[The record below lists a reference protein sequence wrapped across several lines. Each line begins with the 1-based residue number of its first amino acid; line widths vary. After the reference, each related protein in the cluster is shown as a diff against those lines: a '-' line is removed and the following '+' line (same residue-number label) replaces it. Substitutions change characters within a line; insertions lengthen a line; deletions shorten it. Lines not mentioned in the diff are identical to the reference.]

1 MRSIETARCAGQ
13 TPSDGRGPSS
23 EAWRGA
29 PAGPPRAVPCYRAP
43 VPGASDTAELL
54 ARVRARPLPRHV
66 AIIMDG
72 NGRWA
77 QARGLPRVAGHR
89 EGAVAVRTVT
99 RAARQLGLQ
108 ALTLYAFSMQN
119 WSRPADEVE
128 ALMLLLVEFL
138 EKEQQELLTNAI
150 RLNAIGDL
158 ARLPARVR
166 ERLEAV
172 RLATAGGAAMTL
184 TLALSYGGR
193 EELVHAAQVA
203 AASGGPID
211 EAALEAGLWTRGL
224 PDLDLLIRT
233 SGERRISNFLLWQA
247 AYAELYFTDTHWP
260 SFDERELLTAVADF
274 QARQRRFGLTAEQVA
289 GQGGR
294 E

>member
-1 MRSIETARCAGQ
+1 M
-13 TPSDGRGPSS
+13 
-23 EAWRGA
+23 
-29 PAGPPRAVPCYRAP
+29 
-43 VPGASDTAELL
+43 PGASDTAELL

-89 EGAVAVRTVT
+89 QGAAAVRSVT
-99 RAARQLGLQ
+99 RAARRLGLE
-108 ALTLYAFSMQN
+108 ALTLYAFSIQN
-119 WSRPADEVE
+119 WSRPTDEVE

-138 EKEQQELLTNAI
+138 EKEQQELLTNGI

-158 ARLPARVR
+158 ARLPGQVA
-166 ERLEAV
+166 ERLAAV
-172 RLATAGGAAMTL
+172 RAATAGGQGMTL

-203 AASGGPID
+203 AASGRPID
-211 EAALEAGLWTRGL
+211 EAALAAGLWTAGL
-224 PDLDLLIRT
+224 PELDLLVRT

-260 SFDERELLTAVADF
+260 AFDERELLTAVADF
-274 QARQRRFGLTAEQVA
+274 QARERRFGLTAEQVA
-289 GQGGR
+289 AHEGGG
-294 E
+294 

>member
-1 MRSIETARCAGQ
+1 LE
-13 TPSDGRGPSS
+13 
-23 EAWRGA
+23 
-29 PAGPPRAVPCYRAP
+29 
-43 VPGASDTAELL
+43 

-77 QARGLPRVAGHR
+77 QGRGLPRVAGHR
-89 EGAVAVRTVT
+89 QGAVAVRTVT
-99 RAARQLGLQ
+99 RAARRLGLE

-119 WSRPADEVE
+119 WSRPPDEVE

-138 EKEQQELLTNAI
+138 EKEQQELLGNGI

-158 ARLPARVR
+158 DRLPDRVGS
-166 ERLEAV
+166 RLEAV
-172 RLATAGGAAMTL
+172 RQATARGEGMTL

-193 EELVHAAQVA
+193 EELVHAARLA
-203 AASGGPID
+203 AARGGPID
-211 EAALEAGLWTRGL
+211 EAALAAGLWTRGL

-247 AYAELYFTDTHWP
+247 AYAELFFTDIHWP
-260 SFDERELLTAVADF
+260 DFDELELLTAVSDF
-274 QARQRRFGLTAEQVA
+274 QARQRRFGLTGAQVA
-289 GQGGR
+289 AQGDR

>member
-1 MRSIETARCAGQ
+1 
-13 TPSDGRGPSS
+13 
-23 EAWRGA
+23 
-29 PAGPPRAVPCYRAP
+29 VPER
-43 VPGASDTAELL
+43 SDTAELE
-54 ARVRARPLPRHV
+54 ARVRARALPRHV

-77 QARGLPRVAGHR
+77 QGRGLPRVAGHR
-89 EGAVAVRTVT
+89 QGAAAVRAVT
-99 RAARQLGLQ
+99 RAARRLGLE
-108 ALTLYAFSMQN
+108 ALTLYAFSTQN
-119 WSRPADEVE
+119 WSRPPDEVE

-138 EKEQQELLTNAI
+138 EKEQQELVDNAI

-158 ARLPARVR
+158 ERLPARVG

-172 RLATAGGAAMTL
+172 RRATAGGAGMTL

-193 EELVHAAQVA
+193 EELVHAARLA
-203 AASGGPID
+203 AARGGPID
-211 EAALEAGLWTRGL
+211 EAALEAGLWTHGL
-224 PDLDLLIRT
+224 PDLDLLVRT

-260 SFDERELLTAVADF
+260 DFDERELLAAVADY

-289 GQGGR
+289 ARGGR